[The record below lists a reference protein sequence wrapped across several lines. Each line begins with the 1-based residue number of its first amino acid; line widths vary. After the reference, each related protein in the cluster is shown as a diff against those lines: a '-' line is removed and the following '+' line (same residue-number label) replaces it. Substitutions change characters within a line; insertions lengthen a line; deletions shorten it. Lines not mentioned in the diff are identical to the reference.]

1 MQRVP
6 EPELMVGEDQA
17 IAYSEADFAAPHQAV
32 VDRWLDTFPDVRTGV
47 VLDAGCGPADVTAR
61 LARALPDLRILGV
74 DGSEPMLALGRAR
87 LRKAGLEDRVTLEH
101 RLLPDTSLAE
111 RGLFDGVLCSSVLHH
126 LHDPGVLW
134 STVRACGRRGAA
146 VLVVDLARPD
156 TPEAATALTER
167 YAAGE
172 PDVLREDFRNSL
184 LAAFTV
190 PEVVAQLD
198 AAGLPGFTVAPTSDR
213 HLAAWGRVP

>member
-1 MQRVP
+1 
-6 EPELMVGEDQA
+6 MVGRDQA
-17 IAYSEADFAAPHQAV
+17 LAYSEADFAAPHQAV
-32 VDRWLDTFPDVRTGV
+32 VDRWLDAFPDVQRGT
-47 VLDAGCGPADVTAR
+47 VLDVGCGPADVTTR

-74 DGSEPMLALGRAR
+74 DGSEPMLALGRGR
-87 LRKAGLEDRVTLEH
+87 VRRMGLDDRVTLEH
-101 RLLPDTSLAE
+101 HVLPDAALA
-111 RGLFDGVLCSSVLHH
+111 RSGPFDGVLCSSVLHH
-126 LHDPGVLW
+126 LHDPAVLW
-134 STVRACGRRGAA
+134 STVRECGRRGAA

-190 PEVVAQLD
+190 DEVVAQLD
-198 AAGLPGFTVAPTSDR
+198 AAGLPAFTVAATGDR